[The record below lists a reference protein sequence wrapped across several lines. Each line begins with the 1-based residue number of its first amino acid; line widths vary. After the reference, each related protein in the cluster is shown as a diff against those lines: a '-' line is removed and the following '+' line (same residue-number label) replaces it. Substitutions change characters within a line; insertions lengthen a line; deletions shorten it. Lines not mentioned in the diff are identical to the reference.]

1 MIFGIALVVL
11 VVGSV
16 LFHFLSPWYL
26 TPLASNW
33 STIDTTID
41 ITFWVT
47 GFVFVAINLFMAYAV
62 IRYRYHKDRRAH
74 YQPENK
80 KLEWWLTALTSVGV
94 AAMLAPGLWVW
105 AEFVNVPDDA
115 AEVEALGQQWHWS
128 FRFPGA
134 DAKLGSVES
143 QFVTDLNPFG
153 MDADDPAG
161 QDDILV
167 ASPVVHLPV
176 DEPVK
181 MLLRSKD
188 VLHNFTVAQFRVKM
202 DLVPGLVSFFWLTPT
217 RTGEFEVLCA
227 ELCGV
232 GHFAMRGL
240 VVVDERPAFDAWLA
254 SQPTYADL
262 LNHKPGDPI
271 VGQALYAVC
280 SACHGAQGEG
290 NPTLNAPKIAGQ
302 EGWYLRR
309 QLEHF
314 KTGVRGANPKDV
326 FGAQMAAMMATLA
339 DATAIEDVIA
349 HIGTLP
355 DIASVPTV
363 VGDVDRGADIYTTCR
378 ACHGTA
384 GQGTQAVNAPR
395 QAGMSDWY
403 LSTQLKNFKDGVR
416 GRHPRDLYGTQMAM
430 MAQMLK
436 DETSINDVVAYVNTL
451 TPIPALNV
459 TMRTEN

>member
-62 IRYRYHKDRRAH
+62 IRYRYEKNRRAE

-80 KLEWWLTALTSVGV
+80 KLEWWLTGLTSVGV

-105 AEFVNVPDDA
+105 AEFVTVPDDA
-115 AEVEALGQQWHWS
+115 AEVEAIGQQWHWS
-128 FRFPGA
+128 YRFPGA
-134 DAKLGSVES
+134 DGKLGSVES
-143 QFVTDLNPFG
+143 RFVDDINPFG
-153 MDADDPAG
+153 MDPDDPAG
-161 QDDILV
+161 RDDILV
-167 ASPVVHLPV
+167 ANPVVHLPV

-181 MLLRSKD
+181 VLLRSKD

-202 DLVPGLVSFFWLTPT
+202 DLVPGLVSYFWLTPT
-217 RTGEFEVLCA
+217 HTGEFEVLCA

-240 VVVDERPAFDAWLA
+240 VVVDERPAFDTWLA

-262 LNHKPGDPI
+262 LARESGNPI
-271 VGQALYAVC
+271 AGQALYAVC
-280 SACHGAQGEG
+280 STCHGSQGEG
-290 NPTLNAPKIAGQ
+290 NPVLNSPKIAGQ
-302 EGWYLRR
+302 EAWYLRR

-314 KTGVRGANPKDV
+314 KTGVRGANPKDLY
-326 FGAQMAAMMATLA
+326 GQQMAAMVSTLA

-349 HIGTLP
+349 HIGTFP
-355 DIASVPTV
+355 DIAPAPTV
-363 VGDVDRGADIYTTCR
+363 VGDVVRGADIYTTCR
-378 ACHGTA
+378 ACHGVA
-384 GQGTQAVNAPR
+384 GQGVQALNAPR

-403 LSTQLKNFKDGVR
+403 LATQLKNFREGVR

-430 MAQMLK
+430 MAQILN
-436 DETSINDVVAYVNTL
+436 DEAAINDVIAFVNTL
-451 TPIPALNV
+451 APRPSQV
-459 TMRTEN
+459 VSMRTEN

>member
-11 VVGSV
+11 VVASV
-16 LFHFLSPWYL
+16 LFHYLSPWYL

-47 GFVFVAINLFMAYAV
+47 GFVFVAINLFMAYVV
-62 IRYRYHKDRRAH
+62 IRYRYDKNRRAE

-80 KLEWWLTALTSVGV
+80 KLEGWLTVLTSVGV

-115 AEVEALGQQWHWS
+115 TKVEAIGQQWHWS
-128 FRFPGA
+128 YRFPGA
-134 DAKLGSVES
+134 DGKLGSVES
-143 QFVTDLNPFG
+143 QFVNDTNPFG
-153 MDADDPAG
+153 MDPDDPAG

-167 ASPVVHLPV
+167 ASPIVHLPV
-176 DEPVK
+176 NEPVQ

-202 DLVPGLVSFFWLTPT
+202 DLVPGLVSHFWLTPT
-217 RTGEFEVLCA
+217 RTGEFEVLCE

-240 VVVDERPAFDAWLA
+240 VVVDERPAFDTWIAA
-254 SQPTYADL
+254 QPTYAEL
-262 LNHKPGDPI
+262 RNRKGGNA
-271 VGQALYAVC
+271 VAGQALYAVC
-280 SACHGAQGEG
+280 TTCHGPQGEG
-290 NPTLNAPKIAGQ
+290 NPVLNAPKIAGQ
-302 EGWYLRR
+302 DAWYLRR

-314 KTGVRGANPKDV
+314 KTGVRGANPKDLY
-326 FGAQMAAMMATLA
+326 GQQMAAMAATLA

-349 HIGTLP
+349 HVQTFP
-355 DIASVPTV
+355 DSAAAPTV
-363 VGDVDRGADIYTTCR
+363 VGDVHRGADIYTTCR
-378 ACHGTA
+378 ACHGA
-384 GQGTQAVNAPR
+384 DAQGIQATNAPR

-403 LSTQLKNFKDGVR
+403 LVTQLKNFREGIR
-416 GRHPRDLYGTQMAM
+416 GRHPQDLYGTQMAM
-430 MAQMLK
+430 MAQMLN
-436 DETSINDVVAYVNTL
+436 DDAAINDVVAYVNTL
-451 TPIPALNV
+451 ESRQSLNV
-459 TMRTEN
+459 SMRMEN